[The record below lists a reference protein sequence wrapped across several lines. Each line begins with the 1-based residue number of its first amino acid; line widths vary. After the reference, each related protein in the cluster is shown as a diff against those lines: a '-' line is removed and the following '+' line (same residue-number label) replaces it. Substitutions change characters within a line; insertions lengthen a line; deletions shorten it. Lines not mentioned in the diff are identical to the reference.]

1 MRVRALL
8 KHKQENPMKKLI
20 ALLLLTLGAS
30 TAMAQHHGYGHGK
43 GHGNGYR
50 NLHGHHGHYARGH
63 VGGGWG
69 WAVPAAIGGLIV
81 YQATRP
87 QSVIVQPPPVVYQ
100 QAPVVIQQP
109 SDYSNLQ
116 NQNCTAWTEVQSS
129 DGSITRTRTC
139 TQ

>member
-1 MRVRALL
+1 MLVGALL

-20 ALLLLTLGAS
+20 ALLLLTLSAS
-30 TAMAQHHGYGHGK
+30 AAMAQHHGYGN
-43 GHGNGYR
+43 GHGYR

-63 VGGGWG
+63 VGSGWG

-87 QSVIVQPPPVVYQ
+87 QSVIVQSPPVVYQ

-109 SDYSNLQ
+109 SDNIVLQ
-116 NQNCTAWTEVQSS
+116 NPTCTPWTEVQSS
-129 DGSITRTRTC
+129 DGTITRTRTC

>member
-1 MRVRALL
+1 MNTSLL
-8 KHKQENPMKKLI
+8 KI
-20 ALLLLTLGAS
+20 VLLLSLMAND
-30 TAMAQHHGYGHGK
+30 AMAQHHGYGHGK
-43 GHGNGYR
+43 GHGNVYR
-50 NLHGHHGHYARGH
+50 NLHGHHGH

>member
-1 MRVRALL
+1 MRVSALL

-20 ALLLLTLGAS
+20 ALLLLTLSAS
-30 TAMAQHHGYGHGK
+30 AAMAQHHGYGHGK
-43 GHGNGYR
+43 GHGNVYR
-50 NLHGHHGHYARGH
+50 NLHGHHGH

>member
-1 MRVRALL
+1 MLVSALL
-8 KHKQENPMKKLI
+8 KQKQETPMNKLI
-20 ALLLLTLGAS
+20 ALFLLTLGAS
-30 TAMAQHHGYGHGK
+30 AAMAQHHGN
-43 GHGNGYR
+43 GHGNSYR

-129 DGSITRTRTC
+129 DGSITRTRTS

>member
-1 MRVRALL
+1 MLVSALL
-8 KHKQENPMKKLI
+8 KHKQETPMKKLI
-20 ALLLLTLGAS
+20 ALLLLTLSAS
-30 TAMAQHHGYGHGK
+30 AAMAQHHGN

-63 VGGGWG
+63 VGVGWG

-116 NQNCTAWTEVQSS
+116 NQNCTPWTEVQSS

>member
-1 MRVRALL
+1 MLVSALL
-8 KHKQENPMKKLI
+8 KHKQETPMKKLI
-20 ALLLLTLGAS
+20 ALLLLTLSAS
-30 TAMAQHHGYGHGK
+30 AAMAQHHGYGHGK
-43 GHGNGYR
+43 GHGNVYR
-50 NLHGHHGHYARGH
+50 NLHGHHGH

>member
-1 MRVRALL
+1 MLLSALL

-20 ALLLLTLGAS
+20 ALLLLTLSAS
-30 TAMAQHHGYGHGK
+30 AAMAQHHGYGPRHFQA
-43 GHGNGYR
+43 Y
-50 NLHGHHGHYARGH
+50 HGHYARGH

-69 WAVPAAIGGLIV
+69 WTVPAAIGGLIV
-81 YQATRP
+81 YQAIRP
-87 QSVIVQPPPVVYQ
+87 QPVIVQQPSVVYQ

-109 SDYSNLQ
+109 SDYGQVQ
-116 NQNCTAWTEVQSS
+116 NQTCTPWTEVQSS

>member
-1 MRVRALL
+1 MLVSALL
-8 KHKQENPMKKLI
+8 KHKQETPMKKLI
-20 ALLLLTLGAS
+20 ALLLLTLSAS
-30 TAMAQHHGYGHGK
+30 AAMAQHHGYGHGK
-43 GHGNGYR
+43 GHGNVYR
-50 NLHGHHGHYARGH
+50 NLHGHHGH

-116 NQNCTAWTEVQSS
+116 NQNCTPWTEVQSS